1 MGAAVIPTWQALH
14 IWPLYGS
21 HLALRWFV
29 ANFEWALLFGYSA
42 AIFIGLPLYFI
53 LRKIRWC
60 NAFVFLFV
68 SYLVGIAWPIVMFV
82 KNGSP
87 LAQAAPISHYFIWWG
102 LSGAVGGLILWFV
115 DRPDLVSLPPA
126 DSVKPRVISDRLQL
140 PGTAADDPARL
151 VLA

>member
-1 MGAAVIPTWQALH
+1 MIRVAPLRPIIGFLFAPAMGAAVIPTWQAVH
-14 IWPLYGS
+14 IWPLYGF

-42 AIFIGLPLYFI
+42 AIFIGLPLYII

-82 KNGSP
+82 KNGPP
-87 LAQAAPISHYFIWWG
+87 LAHAAPISHYFIWWG
-102 LSGAVGGLILWFV
+102 LSGTVGGLILWFV
-115 DRPDLVSLPPA
+115 DRPDLRVS
-126 DSVKPRVISDRLQL
+126 
-140 PGTAADDPARL
+140 AASRFG
-151 VLA
+151 